1 MKKEIK
7 NKKEKK
13 GFNWFALMMFVVVT
27 YFVVI
32 LVSQQV
38 HLAHVSESQYIAD
51 KRLEAAKAEND
62 RLRKQCE
69 ELQDVSN
76 IERIARED
84 LGLAKEGELPYQA
97 FVK

>member
-1 MKKEIK
+1 MKR
-7 NKKEKK
+7 K
-13 GFNWFALMMFVVVT
+13 GINWFGILMFIVIG
-27 YFVVI
+27 YFVTI

-38 HLAHVSESQYIAD
+38 YLSHVSETQHLAD
-51 KRLEAAKAEND
+51 KRLETAKEENNK
-62 RLRKQCE
+62 LKKQYE

-97 FVK
+97 ATK

>member
-1 MKKEIK
+1 MKQ
-7 NKKEKK
+7 KK
-13 GFNWFALMMFVVVT
+13 GFNWFALMMFAVIA
-27 YFVVI
+27 YFVTI

-38 HLAHVSESQYIAD
+38 HLAHVSECQYVAD

-62 RLRKQCE
+62 KLKKQYE

-97 FVK
+97 AAKK

>member
-1 MKKEIK
+1 MK
-7 NKKEKK
+7 KK
-13 GFNWFALMMFVVVT
+13 GFNWFALLMFAVIA
-27 YFVVI
+27 YFVTI

-38 HLAHVSESQYIAD
+38 HLSHVSESQYMAD

-62 RLRKQCE
+62 KLKKQYE

-97 FVK
+97 AANK